1 METFHLKRFFVGL
14 PAAVADFPTQLTIED
29 EGVVHHLR
37 SVMRAK
43 VGESVVLVDG
53 QRRQA
58 YLATLQGLEKRTLTV
73 QVEQLLPQP
82 VGALPS
88 VTLAVALIKEQ
99 RWDWLIQKATELGVE
114 AIQPIASERTIIKLG
129 EKDFCKK
136 QERWEAVMRSAAEQS
151 EGLFIPAI
159 LPPVSVKALCAQSP
173 APCQRILLAERG
185 AHRETLQATLRKHS
199 SQKHSPEQHS
209 SEQALL
215 FAIGPEGG
223 WTDGELAQFEQ
234 AGFIFASLG
243 QRIMRTETAAMA
255 AMAAVVYELGG

>member
-1 METFHLKRFFVGL
+1 METFHLKRFFVSL
-14 PAAVADFPTQLTIED
+14 PTPVVDFPAQLTIED
-29 EGVVHHLR
+29 DLVVHHLR
-37 SVMRAK
+37 TVMRAK

-53 QRRQA
+53 DRHQA

-73 QVEQLLPQP
+73 QVEQLLAQP
-82 VGALPS
+82 DGVLPA

-99 RWDWLIQKATELGVE
+99 RWDWLIQKATELGVS
-114 AIQPIASERTIIKLG
+114 AIQPIASERTIIKLD
-129 EKDFCKK
+129 EKDFSKK

-159 LPPVSVKALCAQSP
+159 LPPVSVKTLCDQAAVQ
-173 APCQRILLAERG
+173 CQRILLAERG
-185 AHRETLQATLRKHS
+185 AHRDTLQATLRKYP
-199 SQKHSPEQHS
+199 SQQQLPDQS
-209 SEQALL
+209 LL

-234 AGFIFASLG
+234 AGFAFASLG
-243 QRIMRTETAAMA
+243 QRIMRSETAALA

>member
-1 METFHLKRFFVGL
+1 METFHLKRFFVSL
-14 PAAVADFPTQLTIED
+14 PVPVTDFPAQLTLED
-29 EGVVHHLR
+29 EGVAHHLR

-43 VGESVVLVDG
+43 VRESVVLVDG

-58 YLATLQGLEKRTLTV
+58 YLATLQALEKRTLTV
-73 QVEQLLPQP
+73 QVEQLLAQP
-82 VGALPS
+82 DGKLPV

-159 LPPVSVKALCAQSP
+159 LPPVSVKTLCHQGSIQG
-173 APCQRILLAERG
+173 QRILLAERG
-185 AHRETLQATLRKHS
+185 GHRETLQAILRKHPS
-199 SQKHSPEQHS
+199 A
-209 SEQALL
+209 QALL

-223 WTDGELAQFEQ
+223 WTDGELSQFEQ
-234 AGFIFASLG
+234 AGFVFASLG
-243 QRIMRTETAAMA
+243 QRIMRSETAAMA
-255 AMAAVVYELGG
+255 AMAVVVYELGH

>member
-1 METFHLKRFFVGL
+1 METFHLKRFFVDL
-14 PAAVADFPTQLTIED
+14 PAPVADFPTQLTIED

-37 SVMRAK
+37 TVMRAK

-58 YLATLQGLEKRTLTV
+58 YLAILQALEKRTLTA
-73 QVEQLLPQP
+73 QVERPLAQPDGNLP
-82 VGALPS
+82 A

-99 RWDWLIQKATELGVE
+99 RWDWLIQKATELGVS
-114 AIQPIASERTIIKLG
+114 AIQPIASERTIIKLD
-129 EKDFCKK
+129 EKNFGKK

-151 EGLFIPAI
+151 EGLFIPVI
-159 LPPVSVKALCAQSP
+159 LPPVSVKSLCDQAS
-173 APCQRILLAERG
+173 AYNQRILLAERG
-185 AHRETLQATLRKHS
+185 AHRETLQTTLRKHPL
-199 SQKHSPEQHS
+199 QQHSPPQHPS
-209 SEQALL
+209 DQALL

-234 AGFIFASLG
+234 AGFVFASLG
-243 QRIMRTETAAMA
+243 QRIMRTETAALA